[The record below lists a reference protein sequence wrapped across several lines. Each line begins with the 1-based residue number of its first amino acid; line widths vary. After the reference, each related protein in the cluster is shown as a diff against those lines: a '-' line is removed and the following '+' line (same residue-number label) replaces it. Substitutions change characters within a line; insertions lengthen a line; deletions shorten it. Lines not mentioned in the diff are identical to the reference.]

1 MSAPG
6 AGSLT
11 ADVVV
16 LGSGP
21 GGMAAVAAAA
31 AEGVEVIAVEALERV
46 GGNSVWSTGYLAFV
60 NSAMQAEQD
69 ITDDEDVFVRDAAH
83 MVELARDD
91 FGIEWDEDLVRLF
104 ARESAETY
112 RILTERGVRFSRFI
126 PRPAQ
131 HTIDRMA
138 AVEDSWMFQRAFQ
151 PDFELPNVTTLY
163 RTTAKRLLTD
173 PGGRVTG
180 VVVERAGADGT
191 VETLEIAARRGVV
204 LATGGYQSN
213 HLLRRRYM
221 PEHLATGPYLGVDTC
236 RGDGH
241 LMGQAV
247 GGDLVNMTFV
257 PPLVIVSSSLVEDAI
272 AVNEAG
278 ERFHDEAG
286 PYEDRVAALLAQP
299 GRRGWYVFDSVVAE
313 EKKALITQMPREAV
327 SAGSLAELA
336 ALIGVPTPALER
348 TVEEWNAFLAGDA
361 TTDPAFS
368 RVVLPPRRRTAGTAP
383 YTAVPMVVG
392 VNFCAGGFRV
402 TTSMQVID
410 VFGAPVPGLYAA
422 GDCVG
427 GLNPVSDLGGIHI
440 SGGFTLGRVAG
451 RAAARGLADDGPYP
465 TVQGAHLP
473 SMVDTKLALV
483 HLPGQ

>member
-1 MSAPG
+1 MTEQ
-6 AGSLT
+6 LE

-16 LGSGP
+16 LGTGP
-21 GGMAAVAAAA
+21 GGMAAVAEAAA
-31 AEGVEVIAVEALERV
+31 QGASVVAVEALDHI
-46 GGNSVWSTGYLAFV
+46 GGNCVWSTGYLAFV
-60 NSAMQAEQD
+60 NSAMQAEQG
-69 ITDDEDVFVRDAAH
+69 ITDDEDTFVRDAAH
-83 MVELARDD
+83 MVELARDS
-91 FGIEWDEDLVRLF
+91 FGVVWDEDLVRLF

-112 RILTERGVRFSRFI
+112 RLLTERGVRFSRFI

-138 AVEDSWMFQRAFQ
+138 AVEDTWMFQRAFQ
-151 PDFELPNVTTLY
+151 PDFEQPSVTTLFG
-163 RTTAKRLLTD
+163 TTAQRLRTD
-173 PGGRVTG
+173 ADGRVVG
-180 VVVERAGADGT
+180 VLAERRDAEGGATPVEVRART
-191 VETLEIAARRGVV
+191 GVV

-213 HLLRRRYM
+213 HLLRQRYM
-221 PEHLATGPYLGVDTC
+221 PEHLARGPYLGVDTC

-241 LMGQAV
+241 LMGSAV

-299 GRRGWYVFDSVVAE
+299 GRRGWYVFDAEVTE
-313 EKKALITQMPREAV
+313 EKAALIAQMPRPGV
-327 SAGSLAELA
+327 SAGSLPELA
-336 ALIGVPTPALER
+336 GLIGVPAEALER
-348 TVEEWNAFLAGDA
+348 TVAGWNDFLAGPA
-361 TTDPAFS
+361 TVDPAFG
-368 RVVLPPRRRTAGTAP
+368 RVVLPPRRRTAARAP
-383 YTAVPMVVG
+383 FSAVPMVVG

-402 TTSMQVID
+402 TQSMQVID
-410 VFGAPVPGLYAA
+410 VFGDPVPGLYAA

-451 RAAARGLADDGPYP
+451 RSAARGVAN
-465 TVQGAHLP
+465 TRRRASVQGAHLP

-483 HLPGQ
+483 HLAGA